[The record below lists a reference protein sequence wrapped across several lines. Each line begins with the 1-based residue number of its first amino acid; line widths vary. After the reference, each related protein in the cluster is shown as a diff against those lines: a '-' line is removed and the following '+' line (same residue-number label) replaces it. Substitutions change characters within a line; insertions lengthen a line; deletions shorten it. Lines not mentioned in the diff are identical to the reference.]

1 MSTILPRYF
10 NSRSSCIGFLT
21 LLYLVACV
29 EVITA
34 GTSPEPLAPLHQDP
48 SQGVQ
53 ANRFSQELVVASARC
68 TSECA
73 LGAFTWL
80 NVLFFEAGDS
90 IRWAGRPILKQ
101 VFLHTLQDRRWIED
115 QVVVDGCWTG
125 EAVCSLISSDACMS
139 WAENPCYFLQRT
151 VTKVLKPVCIL
162 AFFFDFLQG
171 ALRVGDKDRPGVLAL
186 Q

>member
-1 MSTILPRYF
+1 MNYGFTNLPIALFTY
-10 NSRSSCIGFLT
+10 LT
-21 LLYLVACV
+21 HLFSLVACV

-53 ANRFSQELVVASARC
+53 ANRLSQELVVASASC

-90 IRWAGRPILKQ
+90 IR
-101 VFLHTLQDRRWIED
+101 
-115 QVVVDGCWTG
+115 
-125 EAVCSLISSDACMS
+125 
-139 WAENPCYFLQRT
+139 
-151 VTKVLKPVCIL
+151 
-162 AFFFDFLQG
+162 
-171 ALRVGDKDRPGVLAL
+171 
-186 Q
+186 

>member
-1 MSTILPRYF
+1 MQLIRPTSTNVNIF
-10 NSRSSCIGFLT
+10 KIFIRSYT

-90 IRWAGRPILKQ
+90 IR
-101 VFLHTLQDRRWIED
+101 
-115 QVVVDGCWTG
+115 
-125 EAVCSLISSDACMS
+125 
-139 WAENPCYFLQRT
+139 
-151 VTKVLKPVCIL
+151 
-162 AFFFDFLQG
+162 
-171 ALRVGDKDRPGVLAL
+171 
-186 Q
+186 